1 MIVGAAAS
9 TVAVVLIEASIA
21 VAAVWIGG
29 KIFSL
34 KTTII
39 SMPALRWVPTVKA
52 LESSE
57 AWALTRL
64 VRK

>member
-29 KIFSL
+29 QYF
-34 KTTII
+34 
-39 SMPALRWVPTVKA
+39 LRKRQSSQYPPFVGFQVKA

-57 AWALTRL
+57 AWALT
-64 VRK
+64 